1 MAWIPSGYTDSG
13 MEWVADND
21 PRYLIYS
28 GQMYDPMQS
37 LAVNLNRS
45 YNGMGD
51 GTPESSGGSNVPF
64 AAGPIMTAF
73 RERELAQGNRD
84 LGGYGG
90 QEAYKLIQ
98 QLGPNAG
105 LAEVNAILQQSGLR
119 PFSSVE
125 DWQSRNRMLPGN
137 ESGSSFGD
145 FLSGSLDHLGD
156 TAHDLWSEPGFRNL
170 ALTAAGGAYAGSQ
183 YAGANAAAGG
193 AAGAGGT
200 VGAAMPAAIPESAA
214 SLANMGLT
222 QTAPGVWSAAAPA
235 GAGIAAGGTGLTAPA
250 YGGGTVTEGGVVGG
264 TSSGGLGTGLGT
276 ATAGGT
282 AAATGLGGFLSS
294 PTALGMAGGALL
306 GGLGG
311 SQQAGTVTTEEGL
324 PDWLKAYAKPALD
337 KYSTD
342 LQNYQ
347 IDPYGVMPS
356 AMKEFQN
363 TISGMYLDPSTNK
376 YLEDYYKLGAE
387 RIKGSLSPSFG
398 HMQAFG
404 QHSGYNESLSRGL
417 GDFAT
422 GLYGGNYAKERDR
435 QTQLTAAAP
444 AFLGQSSQ
452 AAFQP
457 YSQYLGTI
465 GSLGKKKDEPYFEN
479 TFGNI
484 LGGAL
489 AGGSLGRIWG

>member
-1 MAWIPSGYTDSG
+1 VAPIGNVIAPKTKRRKTMALY
-13 MEWVADND
+13 N
-21 PRYLIYS
+21 
-28 GQMYDPMQS
+28 YDPMQG
-37 LAVNLNRS
+37 LASNLSGAGLTGNAM
-45 YNGMGD
+45 GMGD
-51 GTPESSGGSNVPF
+51 IDPRFLSAIQT
-64 AAGPIMTAF
+64 AMARAG
-73 RERELAQGNRD
+73 LQD
-84 LGGYGG
+84 YGG
-90 QEAYKLIQ
+90 QQAFDLIT
-98 QLGPNAG
+98 GA
-105 LAEVNAILQQSGLR
+105 
-119 PFSSVE
+119 
-125 DWQSRNRMLPGN
+125 DRNRAFSDPIGYANELLAKSGVQGFGSSQEWQDANRSLAGHN
-137 ESGSSFGD
+137 ES
-145 FLSGSLDHLGD
+145 LSDISGFADIPGELL
-156 TAHDLWSEPGFRNL
+156 SEPGFRAL
-170 ALTAAGGAYAGSQ
+170 ALTAAGGGYAGSQ

-200 VGAAMPAAIPESAA
+200 AGAAMPAAIPETTA

-264 TSSGGLGTGLGT
+264 AGSGGLGTGLGT
-276 ATAGGT
+276 AAAGGT
-282 AAATGLGGFLSS
+282 AAATGIGGLLSS
-294 PTALGMAGGALL
+294 PVALGIGAGALL

-356 AMKEFQN
+356 AMKEFQK
-363 TISGMYLDPSTNK
+363 TIGGMYLDPSTNK
-376 YLEDYYKLGAE
+376 YLEDYFKLGSE

-404 QHSGYNESLSRGL
+404 QHSGYNEALSRGL

-457 YSQYLGTI
+457 YSQYLQTV
-465 GSLGKKKDEPYFEN
+465 GSLGRKKDEPYFDN
-479 TFGNI
+479 PFGNI

-489 AGGSLGRIWG
+489 VGGSLGKMFT

>member
-1 MAWIPSGYTDSG
+1 MALY
-13 MEWVADND
+13 N
-21 PRYLIYS
+21 
-28 GQMYDPMQS
+28 YDPMQS
-37 LAVNLNRS
+37 LASNLS
-45 YNGMGD
+45 LAGLTAPLDSPTGQ
-51 GTPESSGGSNVPF
+51 GSLDPRFVS
-64 AAGPIMTAF
+64 AIQTALARAG
-73 RERELAQGNRD
+73 QQD
-84 LGGYGG
+84 YGG
-90 QEAYKLIQ
+90 QTAFNLLSGADQNRAFSDPFGYANELLATSGVSGFGSAQ
-98 QLGPNAG
+98 EWQNANQN
-105 LAEVNAILQQSGLR
+105 LAGH
-119 PFSSVE
+119 
-125 DWQSRNRMLPGN
+125 N
-137 ESGSSFGD
+137 ES
-145 FLSGSLDHLGD
+145 LSDISGFADIPGELL
-156 TAHDLWSEPGFRNL
+156 SEPGFR
-170 ALTAAGGAYAGSQ
+170 ALLAAGGAGSMMGPAGTAS
-183 YAGANAAAGG
+183 GSAAAGG
-193 AAGAGGT
+193 TAAGTSGNAAIMSMGTPISAAELTSLGFDPLIAQLGGASAAGGAL
-200 VGAAMPAAIPESAA
+200 GAST
-214 SLANMGLT
+214 G
-222 QTAPGVWSAAAPA
+222 AP
-235 GAGIAAGGTGLTAPA
+235 GGTGLTTPA
-250 YGGGTVTEGGVVGG
+250 YGGGTLTEAGVAGGAG
-264 TSSGGLGTGLGT
+264 SGSLGTGLAAAGT
-276 ATAGGT
+276 GGT
-282 AAATGLGGFLSS
+282 AAATGIGSLLSS
-294 PTALGMAGGALL
+294 PVALGMGAGALL

-311 SQQAGTVTTEEGL
+311 SQQAGTVTVEEGL

-376 YLEDYYKLGAE
+376 YLEDYFKLGAE

-444 AFLGQSSQ
+444 AFIGQSSQ

-457 YSQYLGTI
+457 YSQYLQTI

>member
-1 MAWIPSGYTDSG
+1 MAWVQDNTTPSGVA
-13 MEWVADND
+13 WVDDAVQYN
-21 PRYLIYS
+21 
-28 GQMYDPMQS
+28 QQS
-37 LAVNLNRS
+37 MGSLGGLENLFT
-45 YNGMGD
+45 GPIQ
-51 GTPESSGGSNVPF
+51 TAF
-64 AAGPIMTAF
+64 AAAGRP
-73 RERELAQGNRD
+73 
-84 LGGYGG
+84 GYGG
-90 QEAYKLIQ
+90 QESQKLISDNWGELSNLISRSTNPSADVFNFANSVLQ
-98 QLGPNAG
+98 RAG
-105 LAEVNAILQQSGLR
+105 MR
-119 PFSSVE
+119 PFSSVDE
-125 DWQSRNRMLPGN
+125 YSSVNKSLPGHN
-137 ESGSSFGD
+137 ES
-145 FLSGSLDHLGD
+145 LSDISGFADIPGELL
-156 TAHDLWSEPGFRNL
+156 SEPGFQ
-170 ALTAAGGAYAGSQ
+170 ALLAAGGAGSMMGPS
-183 YAGANAAAGG
+183 AG

-200 VGAAMPAAIPESAA
+200 AGAAMPAAIPESAA
-214 SLANMGLT
+214 SLANMGLV

-235 GAGIAAGGTGLTAPA
+235 GAGALGGSGFAAGGASAPSAPGAAAPA
-250 YGGGTVTEGGVVGG
+250 AGGA
-264 TSSGGLGTGLGT
+264 
-276 ATAGGT
+276 ATAGG
-282 AAATGLGGFLSS
+282 LGGIGSLLSS

-435 QTQLTAAAP
+435 QTQLTASAP
-444 AFLGQSSQ
+444 AFIGQSSQ

-457 YSQYLGTI
+457 YQQYLGTV

-479 TFGNI
+479 PFGNI

>member
-1 MAWIPSGYTDSG
+1 MALY
-13 MEWVADND
+13 N
-21 PRYLIYS
+21 
-28 GQMYDPMQS
+28 YDPMQS
-37 LAVNLNRS
+37 LASNLS
-45 YNGMGD
+45 LAGLTAPLDSPTGQ
-51 GTPESSGGSNVPF
+51 GSLDPRFVS
-64 AAGPIMTAF
+64 AIQTALARAG
-73 RERELAQGNRD
+73 QQD
-84 LGGYGG
+84 YGG
-90 QEAYKLIQ
+90 QTAFNLLSGADQNRAFSDPFGYANELLAKSGVSGFGSAQEWQAANQNL
-98 QLGPNAG
+98 AG
-105 LAEVNAILQQSGLR
+105 H
-119 PFSSVE
+119 
-125 DWQSRNRMLPGN
+125 N
-137 ESGSSFGD
+137 ES
-145 FLSGSLDHLGD
+145 LSDISGFADIPGELL
-156 TAHDLWSEPGFRNL
+156 SEPGFR
-170 ALTAAGGAYAGSQ
+170 ALLAAGGAGSMMGPSAAGS
-183 YAGANAAAGG
+183 
-193 AAGAGGT
+193 AGAGGT
-200 VGAAMPAAIPESAA
+200 AGAVMPAAIPESAA
-214 SLANMGLT
+214 SLANMGLV

-235 GAGIAAGGTGLTAPA
+235 GAGALGGSGVAAGGASAPSAPSVAAPA
-250 YGGGTVTEGGVVGG
+250 
-264 TSSGGLGTGLGT
+264 
-276 ATAGGT
+276 AGG
-282 AAATGLGGFLSS
+282 AAASGLGGIGNLLSS

-311 SQQAGTVTTEEGL
+311 SQQAGTVTVEEGL

-444 AFLGQSSQ
+444 AFIGQSSQ

-457 YSQYLGTI
+457 YSQYLQTI

>member
-1 MAWIPSGYTDSG
+1 MALY
-13 MEWVADND
+13 N
-21 PRYLIYS
+21 
-28 GQMYDPMQS
+28 YDPMQS
-37 LAVNLNRS
+37 LANNLS
-45 YNGMGD
+45 LAGLTAPLDSPTGQ
-51 GTPESSGGSNVPF
+51 GSLDPRFVS
-64 AAGPIMTAF
+64 AIQTALARAG
-73 RERELAQGNRD
+73 QQD
-84 LGGYGG
+84 YGG
-90 QEAYKLIQ
+90 QTAFNLLSGADQNRAFSDPFGYANELLAKSGVSGFGSAQ
-98 QLGPNAG
+98 EWQNANQN
-105 LAEVNAILQQSGLR
+105 LAGH
-119 PFSSVE
+119 
-125 DWQSRNRMLPGN
+125 N
-137 ESGSSFGD
+137 ES
-145 FLSGSLDHLGD
+145 LSDISGFADIPGELL
-156 TAHDLWSEPGFRNL
+156 SEPGFRAL
-170 ALTAAGGAYAGSQ
+170 ALTAAGGQMLGGP
-183 YAGANAAAGG
+183 AGAPGVAAPSAAASGTLPGNAAIMSMGTPISAAELTSLGFDPLIAQLGG
-193 AAGAGGT
+193 ASVAGGT
-200 VGAAMPAAIPESAA
+200 VGAS
-214 SLANMGLT
+214 T
-222 QTAPGVWSAAAPA
+222 AAP
-235 GAGIAAGGTGLTAPA
+235 GGTGLTTPA
-250 YGGGTVTEGGVVGG
+250 YGGGTLTEAGVVGG
-264 TSSGGLGTGLGT
+264 ASGVPPAALVAPAAKT
-276 ATAGGT
+276 
-282 AAATGLGGFLSS
+282 AATGLAGLLSS
-294 PTALGMAGGALL
+294 PVALGMGAGALL

-311 SQQAGTVTTEEGL
+311 SEQAGTVTTEEGL

-376 YLEDYYKLGAE
+376 YLEDYFKLGAE

-457 YSQYLGTI
+457 YSQYLGTV
-465 GSLGKKKDEPYFEN
+465 GSLGKKKDEPYFN
-479 TFGNI
+479 NPFGNI

-489 AGGSLGRIWG
+489 TGGVLGGMFK

>member
-1 MAWIPSGYTDSG
+1 MALY
-13 MEWVADND
+13 N
-21 PRYLIYS
+21 
-28 GQMYDPMQS
+28 YDPMQS
-37 LAVNLNRS
+37 LASNLS
-45 YNGMGD
+45 LAGLTAPLDSPTGQ
-51 GTPESSGGSNVPF
+51 GSLDPRFVS
-64 AAGPIMTAF
+64 AIQTALARAG
-73 RERELAQGNRD
+73 QQD
-84 LGGYGG
+84 YGG
-90 QEAYKLIQ
+90 QTAFNLLSGADQNRAFSDPFGYANELLAKSGVSGFGSAQEWQAANQNL
-98 QLGPNAG
+98 AG
-105 LAEVNAILQQSGLR
+105 H
-119 PFSSVE
+119 
-125 DWQSRNRMLPGN
+125 N
-137 ESGSSFGD
+137 ES
-145 FLSGSLDHLGD
+145 LSDISGFADIPGELL
-156 TAHDLWSEPGFRNL
+156 SEPGFR
-170 ALTAAGGAYAGSQ
+170 ALLAAGGAGSMMGPSAAGS
-183 YAGANAAAGG
+183 
-193 AAGAGGT
+193 AGAGGT
-200 VGAAMPAAIPESAA
+200 AGAVMPAAIPESAA
-214 SLANMGLT
+214 SLANMGLV

-235 GAGIAAGGTGLTAPA
+235 GAGALGGSGVAAGGASAPSAPSVAAPA
-250 YGGGTVTEGGVVGG
+250 
-264 TSSGGLGTGLGT
+264 
-276 ATAGGT
+276 AGG
-282 AAATGLGGFLSS
+282 AAASGLGGIGNLLSS

-311 SQQAGTVTTEEGL
+311 SQQAGTVTVEEGL

-457 YSQYLGTI
+457 YQQYLGTV

-479 TFGNI
+479 PFGNI

>member
-1 MAWIPSGYTDSG
+1 MALY
-13 MEWVADND
+13 N
-21 PRYLIYS
+21 
-28 GQMYDPMQS
+28 YDPMQS
-37 LAVNLNRS
+37 LASNLS
-45 YNGMGD
+45 LAGLTAPLDSPTGQ
-51 GTPESSGGSNVPF
+51 GSLDPRFVS
-64 AAGPIMTAF
+64 AIQTALARAG
-73 RERELAQGNRD
+73 QQD
-84 LGGYGG
+84 YGG
-90 QEAYKLIQ
+90 QTAFNLLSGADQNRAFSDPFGYANELLAKSGVSGFGSAQEWQAANQNL
-98 QLGPNAG
+98 AG
-105 LAEVNAILQQSGLR
+105 H
-119 PFSSVE
+119 
-125 DWQSRNRMLPGN
+125 N
-137 ESGSSFGD
+137 ES
-145 FLSGSLDHLGD
+145 LSDISGFADIPGELL
-156 TAHDLWSEPGFRNL
+156 SEPGFR
-170 ALTAAGGAYAGSQ
+170 ALLAAGGAGSMMGPSAAGS
-183 YAGANAAAGG
+183 
-193 AAGAGGT
+193 AGAGGT
-200 VGAAMPAAIPESAA
+200 AGAVMPAAIPESAA
-214 SLANMGLT
+214 SLANMGLV

-235 GAGIAAGGTGLTAPA
+235 GAGALGGSGVAAGGASAPSAPSVAAPA
-250 YGGGTVTEGGVVGG
+250 
-264 TSSGGLGTGLGT
+264 
-276 ATAGGT
+276 AGG
-282 AAATGLGGFLSS
+282 AAASGLGGIGNLLSS

-311 SQQAGTVTTEEGL
+311 SQQAGTVTVEEGL

-435 QTQLTAAAP
+435 QTQLTASAP
-444 AFLGQSSQ
+444 AFIGQSSQ

-457 YSQYLGTI
+457 YQQYLGTV

-479 TFGNI
+479 PFGNI

>member
-1 MAWIPSGYTDSG
+1 MALY
-13 MEWVADND
+13 N
-21 PRYLIYS
+21 
-28 GQMYDPMQS
+28 YDPMQS
-37 LAVNLNRS
+37 LANNLS
-45 YNGMGD
+45 LAGLTAPLDSPTGQ
-51 GTPESSGGSNVPF
+51 GSLDPRFVS
-64 AAGPIMTAF
+64 AIQTALARAG
-73 RERELAQGNRD
+73 QQD
-84 LGGYGG
+84 YGG
-90 QEAYKLIQ
+90 QTAFNLLSGADQNRAFSDPFGYANELLAKSGVSGFGSAQEWQAANQNL
-98 QLGPNAG
+98 AG
-105 LAEVNAILQQSGLR
+105 H
-119 PFSSVE
+119 
-125 DWQSRNRMLPGN
+125 N
-137 ESGSSFGD
+137 ES
-145 FLSGSLDHLGD
+145 LSDISGFADIPGELL
-156 TAHDLWSEPGFRNL
+156 SEPGFR
-170 ALTAAGGAYAGSQ
+170 ALLAAGGAGSMMGPSAAGS
-183 YAGANAAAGG
+183 
-193 AAGAGGT
+193 AGAGGT
-200 VGAAMPAAIPESAA
+200 AGAVMPAAIPESAA
-214 SLANMGLT
+214 SLANMGLV

-235 GAGIAAGGTGLTAPA
+235 GAGALGGSGVAAGGASAPSAPSVAAPA
-250 YGGGTVTEGGVVGG
+250 
-264 TSSGGLGTGLGT
+264 
-276 ATAGGT
+276 AGG
-282 AAATGLGGFLSS
+282 AAASGLGGIGNLLSS

-311 SQQAGTVTTEEGL
+311 SQQAGTVTVEEGL

-398 HMQAFG
+398 FMQAFG

-435 QTQLTAAAP
+435 QTQLTASAP
-444 AFLGQSSQ
+444 AFIGQSSQ

-457 YSQYLGTI
+457 YQQYLGTV

-479 TFGNI
+479 QFGNI

>member
-1 MAWIPSGYTDSG
+1 MAWIQDNYSPSGVS
-13 MEWVADND
+13 WVDDAQPMTGFWGTGSDVM
-21 PRYLIYS
+21 
-28 GQMYDPMQS
+28 GQTPQ
-37 LAVNLNRS
+37 LALS
-45 YNGMGD
+45 MLG
-51 GTPESSGGSNVPF
+51 
-64 AAGPIMTAF
+64 TAF
-73 RERELAQGNRD
+73 REVGPD
-84 LGGYGG
+84 YGG
-90 QEAYKLIQ
+90 ATMTQLAQ
-98 QLGPNAG
+98 QLGPNATFDQI
-105 LAEVNAILQQSGLR
+105 NAVIQQQGLR
-119 PFSSVE
+119 PFASQQ
-125 DWQSRNRMLPGN
+125 DLAARNTSLPGHN
-137 ESGSSFGD
+137 ES
-145 FLSGSLDHLGD
+145 LSDISGFADIPGELL
-156 TAHDLWSEPGFRNL
+156 SEPGFRAL
-170 ALTAAGGAYAGSQ
+170 ALTAAGGGYAGSQ
-183 YAGANAAAGG
+183 YAGANA

-200 VGAAMPAAIPESAA
+200 VGAAMPAAIPETTA

-235 GAGIAAGGTGLTAPA
+235 GAGALGGATAAAPGALMPPAVPEAGAVAGTGLAAAPAAGGF
-250 YGGGTVTEGGVVGG
+250 
-264 TSSGGLGTGLGT
+264 SSL
-276 ATAGGT
+276 
-282 AAATGLGGFLSS
+282 LSS
-294 PTALGMAGGALL
+294 PTALGMGAGALL

-356 AMKEFQN
+356 AMKEFQK
-363 TISGMYLDPSTNK
+363 TIGGQYLDPSTNK
-376 YLEDYYKLGAE
+376 YLEDYFKLGAE

-457 YSQYLGTI
+457 YQQYLGTV

-479 TFGNI
+479 PFGNI

>member
-1 MAWIPSGYTDSG
+1 MALY
-13 MEWVADND
+13 N
-21 PRYLIYS
+21 
-28 GQMYDPMQS
+28 YDPMQG
-37 LAVNLNRS
+37 LASNLSGAGLTGNAM
-45 YNGMGD
+45 GMGD
-51 GTPESSGGSNVPF
+51 IDQRFLSAIQT
-64 AAGPIMTAF
+64 AMARAGM
-73 RERELAQGNRD
+73 QD
-84 LGGYGG
+84 YGG
-90 QEAYKLIQ
+90 QTAFNLLSSADPSRASADPFGYANELLAKSGVSGFGSTQEWQDANRSL
-98 QLGPNAG
+98 AG
-105 LAEVNAILQQSGLR
+105 H
-119 PFSSVE
+119 
-125 DWQSRNRMLPGN
+125 N
-137 ESGSSFGD
+137 ES
-145 FLSGSLDHLGD
+145 LSDISGFADIPGELL
-156 TAHDLWSEPGFRNL
+156 SEPGFRAL
-170 ALTAAGGAYAGSQ
+170 ALTAAGGQMLGGP
-183 YAGANAAAGG
+183 AGAAPSAAAGG
-193 AAGAGGT
+193 TLPGNAALMSMGTPISAAELTSLGFDPLIAQLGGASVAGGT
-200 VGAAMPAAIPESAA
+200 VGAS
-214 SLANMGLT
+214 T
-222 QTAPGVWSAAAPA
+222 AAP
-235 GAGIAAGGTGLTAPA
+235 GGTGLTTPA
-250 YGGGTVTEGGVVGG
+250 YGGGTLTEAGVVGG
-264 TSSGGLGTGLGT
+264 ASGVPPAALVAPAAKT
-276 ATAGGT
+276 
-282 AAATGLGGFLSS
+282 AATGLAGLLSS
-294 PTALGMAGGALL
+294 PVALGMGAGALL

-311 SQQAGTVTTEEGL
+311 SEQAGTVTTEEGL

-376 YLEDYYKLGAE
+376 YLEDYFKLGAE

-457 YSQYLGTI
+457 YSQYLQTV

-479 TFGNI
+479 QFGNI

>member
-1 MAWIPSGYTDSG
+1 MALY
-13 MEWVADND
+13 N
-21 PRYLIYS
+21 
-28 GQMYDPMQS
+28 YDPMQS
-37 LAVNLNRS
+37 LANNLS
-45 YNGMGD
+45 LAGLTAPLDSPTGQ
-51 GTPESSGGSNVPF
+51 GSLDPRFVS
-64 AAGPIMTAF
+64 AIQTALARAG
-73 RERELAQGNRD
+73 QQD
-84 LGGYGG
+84 YGG
-90 QEAYKLIQ
+90 QTAFNLLSGADQNRAFSDPIGYANELLAKSGVSGFGSAQ
-98 QLGPNAG
+98 EWQNANQN
-105 LAEVNAILQQSGLR
+105 LAGH
-119 PFSSVE
+119 
-125 DWQSRNRMLPGN
+125 N
-137 ESGSSFGD
+137 ES
-145 FLSGSLDHLGD
+145 LSDISGFADIPGELL
-156 TAHDLWSEPGFRNL
+156 SEPGFRAL
-170 ALTAAGGAYAGSQ
+170 ALTAAGGQMLGGP
-183 YAGANAAAGG
+183 AGAAPSAAAGG
-193 AAGAGGT
+193 TLPGNAALMSMGTPISAAELTSLGFDPLIAALPGGAAAGTAAYGGMSPATAG
-200 VGAAMPAAIPESAA
+200 A
-214 SLANMGLT
+214 SVP
-222 QTAPGVWSAAAPA
+222 TAPGVGVTATPAAATAATA
-235 GAGIAAGGTGLTAPA
+235 GTAA
-250 YGGGTVTEGGVVGG
+250 
-264 TSSGGLGTGLGT
+264 SGGLGGIGSL
-276 ATAGGT
+276 
-282 AAATGLGGFLSS
+282 LSS

-311 SQQAGTVTTEEGL
+311 SQQAGTVTVEEGL

-376 YLEDYYKLGAE
+376 YLEDYFKLGAE

-435 QTQLTAAAP
+435 QTQLTASAP
-444 AFLGQSSQ
+444 AFIGQSSQ

-457 YSQYLGTI
+457 YQQYLGTV

-479 TFGNI
+479 PFGNI

>member
-1 MAWIPSGYTDSG
+1 MALY
-13 MEWVADND
+13 N
-21 PRYLIYS
+21 
-28 GQMYDPMQS
+28 YDPMQS
-37 LAVNLNRS
+37 LANNLS
-45 YNGMGD
+45 LAGLTAPLDSPTGQ
-51 GTPESSGGSNVPF
+51 GSLDPRFVS
-64 AAGPIMTAF
+64 AIQTALARAG
-73 RERELAQGNRD
+73 QQD
-84 LGGYGG
+84 YGG
-90 QEAYKLIQ
+90 QTAFNLLSGADQNRAFSDPFGYANELLAKSGVSGFGSAQ
-98 QLGPNAG
+98 EWQNANQN
-105 LAEVNAILQQSGLR
+105 LAGH
-119 PFSSVE
+119 
-125 DWQSRNRMLPGN
+125 N
-137 ESGSSFGD
+137 ES
-145 FLSGSLDHLGD
+145 LSDISGFADIPGELL
-156 TAHDLWSEPGFRNL
+156 SEPGFQ
-170 ALTAAGGAYAGSQ
+170 ALLAAGGAGSMMGPS
-183 YAGANAAAGG
+183 AG
-193 AAGAGGT
+193 AAGAGGPA
-200 VGAAMPAAIPESAA
+200 GAVMPAAVPESAA
-214 SLANMGLT
+214 SLANMGLV

-235 GAGIAAGGTGLTAPA
+235 GAGALGGSGVAAGGASAPSAPGVAAPA
-250 YGGGTVTEGGVVGG
+250 AGGA
-264 TSSGGLGTGLGT
+264 
-276 ATAGGT
+276 ATAS
-282 AAATGLGGFLSS
+282 GLGGISSLLSS

-356 AMKEFQN
+356 AMKEFQK
-363 TISGMYLDPSTNK
+363 TIGGQYLDPSTNK
-376 YLEDYYKLGAE
+376 YLEDYFKLGAE

-444 AFLGQSSQ
+444 SFLGQSSQ

-457 YSQYLGTI
+457 YQQYLGTV

-479 TFGNI
+479 PFGNI

>member
-1 MAWIPSGYTDSG
+1 MALY
-13 MEWVADND
+13 N
-21 PRYLIYS
+21 
-28 GQMYDPMQS
+28 YDPMQS
-37 LAVNLNRS
+37 LASNLS
-45 YNGMGD
+45 LAGLTAPLDSPTGQ
-51 GTPESSGGSNVPF
+51 GSLDPRFVS
-64 AAGPIMTAF
+64 AIQTALARAG
-73 RERELAQGNRD
+73 QQD
-84 LGGYGG
+84 YGG
-90 QEAYKLIQ
+90 QTAFNLLSGADQNRAFSDPFGYANELLAKSGVSGFGSAQEWQAANQNL
-98 QLGPNAG
+98 AG
-105 LAEVNAILQQSGLR
+105 H
-119 PFSSVE
+119 
-125 DWQSRNRMLPGN
+125 N
-137 ESGSSFGD
+137 ES
-145 FLSGSLDHLGD
+145 LSDISGFADIPGELL
-156 TAHDLWSEPGFRNL
+156 SEPGFR
-170 ALTAAGGAYAGSQ
+170 ALLAAGGAGSMMGPSAAGS
-183 YAGANAAAGG
+183 
-193 AAGAGGT
+193 AGAGGT
-200 VGAAMPAAIPESAA
+200 AGAVMPAAIPESAA
-214 SLANMGLT
+214 SLANMGLV

-235 GAGIAAGGTGLTAPA
+235 GAGALGGSGVAAGGASAPSAPSVAAPA
-250 YGGGTVTEGGVVGG
+250 
-264 TSSGGLGTGLGT
+264 
-276 ATAGGT
+276 AGG
-282 AAATGLGGFLSS
+282 AAASGLGGIGNLLSS

-311 SQQAGTVTTEEGL
+311 SQQAGTVTVEEGL

-398 HMQAFG
+398 FMQAFG

-435 QTQLTAAAP
+435 QTQLTASAP
-444 AFLGQSSQ
+444 AFIGQSSQ

-457 YSQYLGTI
+457 YQQYLGTV

-479 TFGNI
+479 PFGNI

>member
-1 MAWIPSGYTDSG
+1 MAITTD
-13 MEWVADND
+13 WL
-21 PRYLIYS
+21 P
-28 GQMYDPMQS
+28 GQD
-37 LAVNLNRS
+37 LT
-45 YNGMGD
+45 GMGWWD
-51 GTPESSGGSNVPF
+51 IVQLVNAQRGPDAVAQMANTGFFDNLPSFSRGDAESLGRYVAARQAEQDSDFGEGNVLSDVGNLTGQIADATTLGLGGTALGSLFPTMFNPDVHQ
-64 AAGPIMTAF
+64 AAMLAGPGQLAF
-73 RERELAQGNRD
+73 
-84 LGGYGG
+84 GG
-90 QEAYKLIQ
+90 
-98 QLGPNAG
+98 
-105 LAEVNAILQQSGLR
+105 
-119 PFSSVE
+119 
-125 DWQSRNRMLPGN
+125 
-137 ESGSSFGD
+137 
-145 FLSGSLDHLGD
+145 
-156 TAHDLWSEPGFRNL
+156 
-170 ALTAAGGAYAGSQ
+170 
-183 YAGANAAAGG
+183 AAAGG
-193 AAGAGGT
+193 GSAAAGGT
-200 VGAAMPAAIPESAA
+200 A
-214 SLANMGLT
+214 SG
-222 QTAPGVWSAAAPA
+222 
-235 GAGIAAGGTGLTAPA
+235 AAGGTGLTA
-250 YGGGTVTEGGVVGG
+250 G
-264 TSSGGLGTGLGT
+264 SGGLGLSPAAAGAAGLSPSYATGALAPGYFGAETLALGGAAGAGLGSGGGAGAGASVPSAPGVGVAAP
-276 ATAGGT
+276 ATAGG
-282 AAATGLGGFLSS
+282 AAAGLSSLLSS
-294 PTALGMAGGALL
+294 PVALGMGAGALL

-311 SQQAGTVTTEEGL
+311 SQQAGTVTVEEGL

-376 YLEDYYKLGAE
+376 YLEDYFKLGAE

-435 QTQLTAAAP
+435 QTQLTASAP
-444 AFLGQSSQ
+444 AFIGQSSQ

-457 YSQYLGTI
+457 YSQYLQTV

-479 TFGNI
+479 QFGNI

>member
-1 MAWIPSGYTDSG
+1 MAYSTSFD
-13 MEWVADND
+13 D
-21 PRYLIYS
+21 PFFP
-28 GQMYDPMQS
+28 Q
-37 LAVNLNRS
+37 LAHAMLQ
-45 YNGMGD
+45 
-51 GTPESSGGSNVPF
+51 
-64 AAGPIMTAF
+64 TAF
-73 RERELAQGNRD
+73 KEAGYQD
-84 LGGYGG
+84 YGG
-90 QEAYKLIQ
+90 QKALDLAQ
-98 QLGPNAG
+98 QLGQGATVDQINA
-105 LAEVNAILQQSGLR
+105 VIQQQGLR
-119 PFSSVE
+119 PFAGMGDLQE
-125 DWQSRNRMLPGN
+125 RNRALPGHN
-137 ESGSSFGD
+137 ESLNAFNPIATAQDVAGIAGD
-145 FLSGSLDHLGD
+145 VLR
-156 TAHDLWSEPGFRNL
+156 EPGAQ
-170 ALTAAGGAYAGSQ
+170 ALLAAGGAGAFMGPTAGS
-183 YAGANAAAGG
+183 AAAGG
-193 AAGAGGT
+193 TAGG
-200 VGAAMPAAIPESAA
+200 A
-214 SLANMGLT
+214 
-222 QTAPGVWSAAAPA
+222 
-235 GAGIAAGGTGLTAPA
+235 AAGGTGLTI
-250 YGGGTVTEGGVVGG
+250 GG
-264 TSSGGLGTGLGT
+264 GGLGLSPAAAGASGLSPSFATGALAPGYFGAETLALGGAAGAGLG
-276 ATAGGT
+276 AGGGAGAGASVPT
-282 AAATGLGGFLSS
+282 APGVGVAAPAAGGAAAGLGGISSLLSS
-294 PTALGMAGGALL
+294 PVALGMGAGALL

-398 HMQAFG
+398 FMQAFG

-435 QTQLTAAAP
+435 QTQLTASAP
-444 AFLGQSSQ
+444 AFIGQSSQ

-457 YSQYLGTI
+457 YQQYLGTV

-479 TFGNI
+479 PFGNI

>member
-1 MAWIPSGYTDSG
+1 MAYSTSFD
-13 MEWVADND
+13 D
-21 PRYLIYS
+21 PFFP
-28 GQMYDPMQS
+28 Q
-37 LAVNLNRS
+37 LAHAMLQ
-45 YNGMGD
+45 
-51 GTPESSGGSNVPF
+51 
-64 AAGPIMTAF
+64 TAF
-73 RERELAQGNRD
+73 KEAGVQD
-84 LGGYGG
+84 YGG
-90 QEAYKLIQ
+90 EKALQLAQ
-98 QLGPNAG
+98 QLGQGATIDQINAVI
-105 LAEVNAILQQSGLR
+105 AQQGLR
-119 PFSSVE
+119 PFSGMQ
-125 DWQSRNRMLPGN
+125 DFQARNTALPGHN
-137 ESGSSFGD
+137 ES
-145 FLSGSLDHLGD
+145 LSDISGFADIPGELL
-156 TAHDLWSEPGFRNL
+156 SEPGFQ
-170 ALTAAGGAYAGSQ
+170 ALLAAGGAGAFMGPAAGS
-183 YAGANAAAGG
+183 AAAGG
-193 AAGAGGT
+193 TAGA
-200 VGAAMPAAIPESAA
+200 
-214 SLANMGLT
+214 
-222 QTAPGVWSAAAPA
+222 
-235 GAGIAAGGTGLTAPA
+235 AAGGTGLTVGGGSLGLSPTAAGAAGLSPSFATGALAPGYFGAETLALGGAAGAGLSGGAGAGASAPA
-250 YGGGTVTEGGVVGG
+250 VPGAGVT
-264 TSSGGLGTGLGT
+264 
-276 ATAGGT
+276 APAAGG
-282 AAATGLGGFLSS
+282 AAASGLGGIGNLLSS

-311 SQQAGTVTTEEGL
+311 SQQAGTVTVEEGL

-356 AMKEFQN
+356 AMKEFQK
-363 TISGMYLDPSTNK
+363 TIGGQYLDPSTNK
-376 YLEDYYKLGAE
+376 YLEDYFKLGAE

-444 AFLGQSSQ
+444 AFIGQSSQ

-457 YSQYLGTI
+457 YQQYLGTV

-479 TFGNI
+479 PFGNI

>member
-1 MAWIPSGYTDSG
+1 VAPIGDVIALKTRRRKTMALY
-13 MEWVADND
+13 N
-21 PRYLIYS
+21 
-28 GQMYDPMQS
+28 YDPMQGLASS
-37 LAVNLNRS
+37 LSTAGILGPDS
-45 YNGMGD
+45 YSIDPRFVSAIQTAM
-51 GTPESSGGSNVPF
+51 
-64 AAGPIMTAF
+64 ARAGLP
-73 RERELAQGNRD
+73 D
-84 LGGYGG
+84 YGG
-90 QEAYKLIQ
+90 QTAFNLISGADQ
-98 QLGPNAG
+98 NRAFSDPIGYANELLAKSGVSGFGSAQEWQNA
-105 LAEVNAILQQSGLR
+105 NK
-119 PFSSVE
+119 
-125 DWQSRNRMLPGN
+125 NLPGHN
-137 ESGSSFGD
+137 ES
-145 FLSGSLDHLGD
+145 LSDISGFADIPGELL
-156 TAHDLWSEPGFRNL
+156 SEPGFR
-170 ALTAAGGAYAGSQ
+170 ALLAAGGAGSMMGPS
-183 YAGANAAAGG
+183 AG

-200 VGAAMPAAIPESAA
+200 AGAAMPAAIPESAA
-214 SLANMGLT
+214 SLANMGLV

-235 GAGIAAGGTGLTAPA
+235 GAGAL
-250 YGGGTVTEGGVVGG
+250 GGGTAL
-264 TSSGGLGTGLGT
+264 SGAAPTGAPAPAAA
-276 ATAGGT
+276 ATGGT
-282 AAATGLGGFLSS
+282 AAASGLGGISSLLSS
-294 PTALGMAGGALL
+294 PVALGMGAGALL

-311 SQQAGTVTTEEGL
+311 SEQAGTVTTEEGL

-376 YLEDYYKLGAE
+376 YLEDYFKLGAE

-435 QTQLTAAAP
+435 QTQLTASAP
-444 AFLGQSSQ
+444 AFIGQSSQ

-457 YSQYLGTI
+457 YSQYLQTV

-479 TFGNI
+479 QFGNI

>member
-1 MAWIPSGYTDSG
+1 MALY
-13 MEWVADND
+13 N
-21 PRYLIYS
+21 
-28 GQMYDPMQS
+28 YDPMQS
-37 LAVNLNRS
+37 LANNLS
-45 YNGMGD
+45 LAGLTAPLDSPTGQ
-51 GTPESSGGSNVPF
+51 GSLDPRFVS
-64 AAGPIMTAF
+64 AIQTALARAG
-73 RERELAQGNRD
+73 QQD
-84 LGGYGG
+84 YGG
-90 QEAYKLIQ
+90 QTAFNLLSGADQNRAFSDPFGYANELLAKSGVSGFGSAQ
-98 QLGPNAG
+98 EWQNANQN
-105 LAEVNAILQQSGLR
+105 LAGH
-119 PFSSVE
+119 
-125 DWQSRNRMLPGN
+125 N
-137 ESGSSFGD
+137 ES
-145 FLSGSLDHLGD
+145 LSDISGFADIPGELL
-156 TAHDLWSEPGFRNL
+156 SEPGFQ
-170 ALTAAGGAYAGSQ
+170 ALLAAGGA
-183 YAGANAAAGG
+183 GAMMGPSAG

-200 VGAAMPAAIPESAA
+200 AGAVMPAAIPESAA
-214 SLANMGLT
+214 SLANMGLV

-235 GAGIAAGGTGLTAPA
+235 GAGALGAGTALAAPA
-250 YGGGTVTEGGVVGG
+250 GAPAAPAA
-264 TSSGGLGTGLGT
+264 
-276 ATAGGT
+276 ATAGT
-282 AAATGLGGFLSS
+282 AAAGGLGGIGNLLSS
-294 PTALGMAGGALL
+294 PVALGMGAGALL

-311 SQQAGTVTTEEGL
+311 SEQAGTVTTEEGL

-376 YLEDYYKLGAE
+376 YLEDYFKLGAE

-435 QTQLTAAAP
+435 QTQLTASAP
-444 AFLGQSSQ
+444 AFIGQSSQ

-457 YSQYLGTI
+457 YSQYLQTV

-479 TFGNI
+479 PFGNI

>member
-1 MAWIPSGYTDSG
+1 MALY
-13 MEWVADND
+13 N
-21 PRYLIYS
+21 
-28 GQMYDPMQS
+28 YDPMQS
-37 LAVNLNRS
+37 LASNLS
-45 YNGMGD
+45 LAGLTAPLDSPTGQ
-51 GTPESSGGSNVPF
+51 GSLDPRFVS
-64 AAGPIMTAF
+64 AIQTALARAG
-73 RERELAQGNRD
+73 QQD
-84 LGGYGG
+84 YGG
-90 QEAYKLIQ
+90 QTAFNLLSGADQNRAFSDPFGYANELLAKSGVSGFGSAQEWQAANQNL
-98 QLGPNAG
+98 AG
-105 LAEVNAILQQSGLR
+105 H
-119 PFSSVE
+119 
-125 DWQSRNRMLPGN
+125 N
-137 ESGSSFGD
+137 ES
-145 FLSGSLDHLGD
+145 LSDISGFADIPGELL
-156 TAHDLWSEPGFRNL
+156 SEPGFR
-170 ALTAAGGAYAGSQ
+170 ALLAAGGAGSMMGPSAAGS
-183 YAGANAAAGG
+183 
-193 AAGAGGT
+193 AGAGGT
-200 VGAAMPAAIPESAA
+200 AGAVMPAAIPESAA
-214 SLANMGLT
+214 SLANMGLV

-235 GAGIAAGGTGLTAPA
+235 GAGALGGSGVAAGGASAPSAPSVAAPA
-250 YGGGTVTEGGVVGG
+250 
-264 TSSGGLGTGLGT
+264 
-276 ATAGGT
+276 AGG
-282 AAATGLGGFLSS
+282 AAASGLGGIGNLLSS

-311 SQQAGTVTTEEGL
+311 SQQAGTVTVEEGL

-398 HMQAFG
+398 FMQAFG

-435 QTQLTAAAP
+435 QTQLTASAP
-444 AFLGQSSQ
+444 AFIGQSSQ

-457 YSQYLGTI
+457 YQQYLGTV

-479 TFGNI
+479 QFGNI

>member
-1 MAWIPSGYTDSG
+1 MALY
-13 MEWVADND
+13 N
-21 PRYLIYS
+21 
-28 GQMYDPMQS
+28 YDPMQG
-37 LAVNLNRS
+37 LASNLSGAGLTGNAM
-45 YNGMGD
+45 GMGD
-51 GTPESSGGSNVPF
+51 IDPRFLSAIQT
-64 AAGPIMTAF
+64 AMARAGM
-73 RERELAQGNRD
+73 QD
-84 LGGYGG
+84 YGG
-90 QEAYKLIQ
+90 QTAFNLLTSADQNRASADPFGYANELLAKSGVSGFGSAQEWQAANQNL
-98 QLGPNAG
+98 AG
-105 LAEVNAILQQSGLR
+105 H
-119 PFSSVE
+119 
-125 DWQSRNRMLPGN
+125 N
-137 ESGSSFGD
+137 ES
-145 FLSGSLDHLGD
+145 LSDISGFADIPGELL
-156 TAHDLWSEPGFRNL
+156 SEPGFQ
-170 ALTAAGGAYAGSQ
+170 ALLAAGGAGSMMGPS
-183 YAGANAAAGG
+183 AG

-200 VGAAMPAAIPESAA
+200 AGAAMPAAIPESAA
-214 SLANMGLT
+214 SLANMGLV

-235 GAGIAAGGTGLTAPA
+235 GAGALGGSGFAAGGASAPSAPGVAAPA
-250 YGGGTVTEGGVVGG
+250 
-264 TSSGGLGTGLGT
+264 
-276 ATAGGT
+276 AGG
-282 AAATGLGGFLSS
+282 AAASGLGGISSLLSS

-356 AMKEFQN
+356 AMREFQK
-363 TISGMYLDPSTNK
+363 TIGGQYLDPSTNK
-376 YLEDYYKLGAE
+376 YLEDYFKLGAE

-444 AFLGQSSQ
+444 AFIGQSSQ

-457 YSQYLGTI
+457 YSQYLQTV
-465 GSLGKKKDEPYFEN
+465 GSLGRKKDEPYFDN
-479 TFGNI
+479 PFGNI

-489 AGGSLGRIWG
+489 VGGSLGKMFT

>member
-1 MAWIPSGYTDSG
+1 MAT
-13 MEWVADND
+13 
-21 PRYLIYS
+21 
-28 GQMYDPMQS
+28 YDPMQS
-37 LAVNLNRS
+37 LAVNLANAGYAPQLDS
-45 YNGMGD
+45 PG
-51 GTPESSGGSNVPF
+51 GT
-64 AAGPIMTAF
+64 AALNPTFLAAIQTAF
-73 RERELAQGNRD
+73 AQDRLAQGQSND
-84 LGGYGG
+84 YGG
-90 QEAYKLIQ
+90 QTTFDLIAQ
-98 QLGPNAG
+98 ADPARANTDPLGYANEL
-105 LAEVNAILQQSGLR
+105 LAKSGVSG
-119 PFSSVE
+119 FSGVS
-125 DWQSRNRMLPGN
+125 DLQSRYRMLPGN
-137 ESGSSFGD
+137 EPGNSFGD
-145 FLSGSLDHLGD
+145 FVGGSIEHLGD
-156 TAHDLWSEPGFRNL
+156 TASDLWSEPGFRAL
-170 ALTAAGGAYAGSQ
+170 ALTAAGGSMLGGPAGTTGTAGSL
-183 YAGANAAAGG
+183 
-193 AAGAGGT
+193 
-200 VGAAMPAAIPESAA
+200 MPAAVPESAA

-222 QTAPGVWSAAAPA
+222 QTAPGVWSAAAPVGA
-235 GAGIAAGGTGLTAPA
+235 GALGGATAAAPGTLMPPAVPEAGAVAGTGLAAAPA
-250 YGGGTVTEGGVVGG
+250 VSGL
-264 TSSGGLGTGLGT
+264 SSL
-276 ATAGGT
+276 
-282 AAATGLGGFLSS
+282 LSS
-294 PTALGMAGGALL
+294 PTALGMGAGALL

-356 AMKEFQN
+356 AMREFQN

-376 YLEDYYKLGAE
+376 YLEDYFKLGAE

-435 QTQLTAAAP
+435 QTQLTASAP
-444 AFLGQSSQ
+444 AFIGQSSQ

-457 YSQYLGTI
+457 YQQYLGTV

-479 TFGNI
+479 PFGNI

>member
-1 MAWIPSGYTDSG
+1 MALY
-13 MEWVADND
+13 N
-21 PRYLIYS
+21 
-28 GQMYDPMQS
+28 YDPMQG
-37 LAVNLNRS
+37 LASNLSGAGLTGNAM
-45 YNGMGD
+45 GMGD
-51 GTPESSGGSNVPF
+51 IDPRFLSAIQT
-64 AAGPIMTAF
+64 AMARAGM
-73 RERELAQGNRD
+73 QD
-84 LGGYGG
+84 YGG
-90 QEAYKLIQ
+90 QTAFNLLSSADPSRASADPFGYANELLAKSGVSGFGSTQEWQDANRSL
-98 QLGPNAG
+98 AG
-105 LAEVNAILQQSGLR
+105 H
-119 PFSSVE
+119 
-125 DWQSRNRMLPGN
+125 N
-137 ESGSSFGD
+137 ES
-145 FLSGSLDHLGD
+145 LSDISGFADIPGELL
-156 TAHDLWSEPGFRNL
+156 SEPGFRAL
-170 ALTAAGGAYAGSQ
+170 ALTAAGGQMLGGP
-183 YAGANAAAGG
+183 AGAAPSAAAGG
-193 AAGAGGT
+193 TLPGNAALMSMGTPISAAELTSLGFDPLIAQLGGASVAGGT
-200 VGAAMPAAIPESAA
+200 VGAS
-214 SLANMGLT
+214 T
-222 QTAPGVWSAAAPA
+222 AAP
-235 GAGIAAGGTGLTAPA
+235 GGTGLTTPA
-250 YGGGTVTEGGVVGG
+250 YGGGTLTEAGVVGG
-264 TSSGGLGTGLGT
+264 ASGVPPAALVAPAAKT
-276 ATAGGT
+276 
-282 AAATGLGGFLSS
+282 AATGLAGLLSS
-294 PTALGMAGGALL
+294 PVALGMGAGALL

-311 SQQAGTVTTEEGL
+311 SEQAGTVTTEEGL

-376 YLEDYYKLGAE
+376 YLEDYFKLGAE

-444 AFLGQSSQ
+444 AFIGQSSQ

-457 YSQYLGTI
+457 YSQYLQTI

>member
-1 MAWIPSGYTDSG
+1 MAWVQDNTTPSGVA
-13 MEWVADND
+13 WVDDAVQYN
-21 PRYLIYS
+21 
-28 GQMYDPMQS
+28 QQS
-37 LAVNLNRS
+37 MGSLGGLENLFT
-45 YNGMGD
+45 GPIQ
-51 GTPESSGGSNVPF
+51 TAF
-64 AAGPIMTAF
+64 AAAGRP
-73 RERELAQGNRD
+73 
-84 LGGYGG
+84 GYGG
-90 QEAYKLIQ
+90 QESQKLISDNWGELSNLISRSTNPSADVFNFANSVLQ
-98 QLGPNAG
+98 RAG
-105 LAEVNAILQQSGLR
+105 MR
-119 PFSSVE
+119 PFSSVDE
-125 DWQSRNRMLPGN
+125 YSSVNKSLPGHN
-137 ESGSSFGD
+137 ES
-145 FLSGSLDHLGD
+145 LSDISGFADIPGELL
-156 TAHDLWSEPGFRNL
+156 SEPGFRAL
-170 ALTAAGGAYAGSQ
+170 ALTAAGGQ
-183 YAGANAAAGG
+183 MLGG
-193 AAGAGGT
+193 PAGAGTTGSL
-200 VGAAMPAAIPESAA
+200 MPAAVPETTA

-250 YGGGTVTEGGVVGG
+250 YGGGTVTESGVVGG
-264 TSSGGLGTGLGT
+264 SSSGGLGTGLGT
-276 ATAGGT
+276 AATGGT
-282 AAATGLGGFLSS
+282 AAATGIGGLLSS
-294 PTALGMAGGALL
+294 PVALGMAGGALL

-376 YLEDYYKLGAE
+376 YLEDYFKLGAE

-444 AFLGQSSQ
+444 AFIGQSSQ

-457 YSQYLGTI
+457 YSQYLQTI

>member
-1 MAWIPSGYTDSG
+1 MALY
-13 MEWVADND
+13 N
-21 PRYLIYS
+21 
-28 GQMYDPMQS
+28 YDPMQS
-37 LAVNLNRS
+37 LANNLS
-45 YNGMGD
+45 LAGLTAPLDSPTGQ
-51 GTPESSGGSNVPF
+51 GSLDPRFVS
-64 AAGPIMTAF
+64 AIQTALARAG
-73 RERELAQGNRD
+73 QQD
-84 LGGYGG
+84 YGG
-90 QEAYKLIQ
+90 QTAFNLLSGADQNRAFSDPIGYANELLAKSGVSGFGSAQ
-98 QLGPNAG
+98 EWQNANQN
-105 LAEVNAILQQSGLR
+105 LAGH
-119 PFSSVE
+119 
-125 DWQSRNRMLPGN
+125 N
-137 ESGSSFGD
+137 ES
-145 FLSGSLDHLGD
+145 LSDISGFADIPGELL
-156 TAHDLWSEPGFRNL
+156 SEPGFRAL
-170 ALTAAGGAYAGSQ
+170 ALTAAGGQMLGGP
-183 YAGANAAAGG
+183 AGAAPSAAAGG
-193 AAGAGGT
+193 TLPGNAALMSMGTPISAAELTSLGFDPLIAALPGGAAAGTAAYGGMSPATAG
-200 VGAAMPAAIPESAA
+200 A
-214 SLANMGLT
+214 SVPS
-222 QTAPGVWSAAAPA
+222 APGVGAAAPA
-235 GAGIAAGGTGLTAPA
+235 AATAGTAA
-250 YGGGTVTEGGVVGG
+250 
-264 TSSGGLGTGLGT
+264 SGGLGGIGSL
-276 ATAGGT
+276 
-282 AAATGLGGFLSS
+282 LSS

-435 QTQLTAAAP
+435 QTQLTASAP
-444 AFLGQSSQ
+444 AFIGQSSQ

-457 YSQYLGTI
+457 YSQYLQTI

>member
-1 MAWIPSGYTDSG
+1 MALY
-13 MEWVADND
+13 N
-21 PRYLIYS
+21 
-28 GQMYDPMQS
+28 YDPMQS
-37 LAVNLNRS
+37 LANNLS
-45 YNGMGD
+45 LAGLTAPLDSPTGQ
-51 GTPESSGGSNVPF
+51 GSLDPRFVS
-64 AAGPIMTAF
+64 AIQTALARAG
-73 RERELAQGNRD
+73 QQD
-84 LGGYGG
+84 YGG
-90 QEAYKLIQ
+90 QTAFNLLSGADQNRAFSDPFGYANELLAKSGVSGFGSAQ
-98 QLGPNAG
+98 EWQNANQN
-105 LAEVNAILQQSGLR
+105 LAGH
-119 PFSSVE
+119 
-125 DWQSRNRMLPGN
+125 N
-137 ESGSSFGD
+137 ES
-145 FLSGSLDHLGD
+145 LSDISGFADIPGELL
-156 TAHDLWSEPGFRNL
+156 SEPGFRAL
-170 ALTAAGGAYAGSQ
+170 ALTAAGGQMLGGP
-183 YAGANAAAGG
+183 AGAPGVAAPSAAASGTLPGNAAIMSMGTPISAAELTSLGFDPLIAQLGG
-193 AAGAGGT
+193 ASVAGGT
-200 VGAAMPAAIPESAA
+200 VGAS
-214 SLANMGLT
+214 T
-222 QTAPGVWSAAAPA
+222 AAP
-235 GAGIAAGGTGLTAPA
+235 GGTGLTTPA
-250 YGGGTVTEGGVVGG
+250 YGGGTLTEAGVVGG
-264 TSSGGLGTGLGT
+264 ASGVPPAALVAPAAKT
-276 ATAGGT
+276 
-282 AAATGLGGFLSS
+282 AATGLAGLLSS
-294 PTALGMAGGALL
+294 PVALGMGAGALL

-311 SQQAGTVTTEEGL
+311 SEQAGTVTTEEGL

-376 YLEDYYKLGAE
+376 YLEDYFKLGAE

-457 YSQYLGTI
+457 YSQYLQTV

-479 TFGNI
+479 QFGNI